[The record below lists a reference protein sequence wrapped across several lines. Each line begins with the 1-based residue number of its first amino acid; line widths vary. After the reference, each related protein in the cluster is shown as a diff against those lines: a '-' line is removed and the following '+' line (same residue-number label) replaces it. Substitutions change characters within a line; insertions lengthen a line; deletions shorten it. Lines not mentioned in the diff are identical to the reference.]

1 MLAALIVAIAVQ
13 GLDAVD
19 DANLALTTC
28 GFAAFR
34 HANERDQT
42 LDQFTRTLSS
52 QCSEQMAEMRRT
64 IIALETGR
72 QKSSSEASAKADALI
87 TQFRAQLADQY
98 ARRAESEAQLRALE
112 RAIREEGKSNVQ

>member
-1 MLAALIVAIAVQ
+1 MLAALIAAIAVQ

-34 HANERDQT
+34 DANERDQS
-42 LDQFTRTLSS
+42 LDQFAHTLSA
-52 QCSEQMAEMRRT
+52 QCAQQIAEMRRT

-72 QKSSSEASAKADALI
+72 GKSRSEATAKADALI
-87 TQFRAQLADQY
+87 AQFRAQFASQY
-98 ARRAESEAQLRALE
+98 TRRAESEAQLRALE
-112 RAIREEGKSNVQ
+112 RAIREEGKSNAQ